1 MNRSYSKIRHIQE
14 SNLIL
19 EQRIIMEQSDV
30 WNSIKPIGNNPNG
43 PKEIKTNIPASTAL
57 TIEGKETK
65 VMLGGKKYI
74 PYVGAYIQSQYDES
88 TTIASL
94 AKAQSVTALSSRF
107 GSIVKLFISFEKNAI
122 KRAGGSG
129 QASYS
134 NNVELFDIQIFQ
146 NRSGKFQ
153 LTPQNQIILN
163 PNWMDV
169 TVAFSVTNGG
179 RYKTKMAVD
188 AIAQNLS
195 MCLGDTYTKINDEL
209 SRLGFQLLPNSINL
223 TTSVII

>member
-1 MNRSYSKIRHIQE
+1 MIKLKS
-14 SNLIL
+14 LL
-19 EQRIIMEQSDV
+19 VEQSSAWD
-30 WNSIKPIGNNPNG
+30 SIKPIGNNPDG
-43 PKEIKTNIPASTAL
+43 PKEIQTNIPASAAL

-65 VMLGGKKYI
+65 VILGGTKYI
-74 PYVGAYIQSQYDES
+74 PYVGAYIQSLYDES

-107 GSIVKLFISFEKNAI
+107 GSIVQLFISFEKNAI

-134 NNVELFDIQIFQ
+134 NNVSLFDIQIFQ

-153 LTPQNQIILN
+153 LWPKNEIILN
-163 PNWMDV
+163 PDWMDV

-179 RYKTKMAVD
+179 RYKSKMAAD
-188 AIAQNLS
+188 AIAKNLS
-195 MCLGDTYTKINDEL
+195 MCLGDTYTKINAEL
-209 SRLGFQLLPNSINL
+209 IRLGFPGLPNSIDL
-223 TTSVII
+223 TTSITL

>member
-1 MNRSYSKIRHIQE
+1 ML
-14 SNLIL
+14 NLMEAKHGVIYPL
-19 EQRIIMEQSDV
+19 INEQSSAWD
-30 WNSIKPIGNNPNG
+30 SIKAIGNNPNG

-65 VMLGGKKYI
+65 VILGGKKYI

-94 AKAQSVTALSSRF
+94 AKAQSVTAIDGRF
-107 GSIVKLFISFEKNAI
+107 GSIVQLFISLEKDAI
-122 KRAGGSG
+122 RRAGGSG

-134 NNVELFDIQIFQ
+134 NNVSLFDIQIFQ

-153 LTPQNQIILN
+153 LWPKNEIILN
-163 PNWMDV
+163 PDWMDV

-179 RYKTKMAVD
+179 RYNTKMAAD

-195 MCLGDTYTKINDEL
+195 TCLGDTYTKINDEL
-209 SRLGFQLLPNSINL
+209 SRLGFPVIPSSLDLS
-223 TTSVII
+223 TSVTI